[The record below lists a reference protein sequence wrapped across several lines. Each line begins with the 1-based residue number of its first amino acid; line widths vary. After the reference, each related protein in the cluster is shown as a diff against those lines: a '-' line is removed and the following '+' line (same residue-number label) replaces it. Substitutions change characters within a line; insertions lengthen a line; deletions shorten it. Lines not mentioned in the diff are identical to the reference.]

1 VRIPVPRRPSFFFSN
16 AYAESLIKNSPTTQL
31 ISPTNPEPQEY
42 MSLTRE
48 VTWWFQQKPLT
59 KVIVDENIEKPP
71 IPKK

>member
-1 VRIPVPRRPSFFFSN
+1 
-16 AYAESLIKNSPTTQL
+16 LIKNSPTTQL
-31 ISPTNPEPQEY
+31 ISPTNPEQQEY
-42 MSLTRE
+42 MSSKKE